1 MPLSIDEVE
10 HVARLARL
18 SLTAEEKERFAD
30 QLSSILDYVDELGSL
45 PTDGVEPLTHILP
58 VKNVFRDDIVR
69 PGASR
74 GEILANGPLVED
86 GLYKVPKIL

>member
-18 SLTAEEKERFAD
+18 NLTAEEKERFAE

-45 PTDGVEPLTHILP
+45 PTDGIEPLTHILP
-58 VKNVFRDDIVR
+58 VQNVFREDIVR
-69 PGASR
+69 PSASR
-74 GEILANGPLVED
+74 AEILANGPLVED
-86 GLYKVPKIL
+86 GLFKVPKIL